1 MPTRATRLRRG
12 ASGPG
17 RRRFACAGTACD
29 HLGRVTDN
37 GPSIQCSTG
46 PFWAFELER
55 ALDAIADAGFKEVEL
70 MVTRDPRTHEPETPL
85 RLAEER
91 GLRIGAVHGPFLVI
105 TKTVWGL
112 DPIHKV
118 KRGAEMCKE
127 VGAPTLIVH
136 PPYLWERDYARWL
149 AKDAEAFTLSTGITV
164 AVETMY
170 PKWIAGR
177 KLRAYRW
184 LDAGVLCDN
193 CNQVALDTSHLTVAR
208 QDILTALDRMRAKLA
223 HVHLSDN
230 AGDGRDGHLELEQ
243 GILPLDRFLAELR
256 RTRYTNA
263 ISLEISVIRYLEK
276 QKALVETLRKNREY
290 VESHLVGKPRSGK
303 GMPRP

>member
-1 MPTRATRLRRG
+1 MCLP
-12 ASGPG
+12 
-17 RRRFACAGTACD
+17 ACD

-37 GPSIQCSTG
+37 RLSIQCSTG

-55 ALDAIADAGFKEVEL
+55 ALDAIADAGFKDVEL
-70 MVTRDPRTHEPETPL
+70 MVTRDPRTHEADIPL

-112 DPIHKV
+112 DPIQKV
-118 KRGAEMCKE
+118 KRGADMCKAL
-127 VGAPTLIVH
+127 GASTLIVH

-149 AKDAEAFTLSTGITV
+149 TKDAEAFTLGTGITV

-184 LDAGVLCDN
+184 LDAGVLFDN

-208 QDILTALDRMRAKLA
+208 QDILTVLDRTRPKLA
-223 HVHLSDN
+223 HVHLSNN

-263 ISLEISVIRYLEK
+263 ISLEVTVIRYLEK

-290 VESHLVGKPRSGK
+290 VESHVVGKPRSGK